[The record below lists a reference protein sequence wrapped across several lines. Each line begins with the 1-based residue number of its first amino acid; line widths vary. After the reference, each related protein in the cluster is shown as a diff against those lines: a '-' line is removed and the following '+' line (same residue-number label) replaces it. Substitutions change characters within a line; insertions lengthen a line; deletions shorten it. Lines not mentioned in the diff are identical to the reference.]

1 MSPNGQKFLLNASP
15 SQVECGA
22 FYFILFRQRQRSA
35 VEMLARY
42 NGHNNGHKLAK
53 IELSLSGVRECI
65 SYLTG
70 ASKPQMNKLELHL
83 TI

>member
-1 MSPNGQKFLLNASP
+1 
-15 SQVECGA
+15 
-22 FYFILFRQRQRSA
+22 
-35 VEMLARY
+35 MLARY

-65 SYLTG
+65 SYLTE